1 MKVLIDTPI
10 WSYALRTRNNEY
22 QYEID
27 QLESLIRDQRALIIG
42 PIRQEILS
50 GYSDLRKFKKL
61 KEKLSY
67 FENTPIEDI
76 DYELAAGLSNQCRRK
91 GIQGSHIDFLIC
103 AVAKRIE
110 VPIFTTDNDFP
121 AYQKIISIKL
131 YEWWPAKIVIH
142 QTWNTIAARVL
153 LFM

>member
-1 MKVLIDTPI
+1 VKVLVDTPI

-27 QLESLIRDQRALIIG
+27 QLESLIRDQRVIIIG

-50 GYSDLRKFKKL
+50 GYSDLRKFRKL

-67 FENTPIEDI
+67 FENTPIQDV
-76 DYELAAGLSNQCRRK
+76 DYELAAELCNQCRKK

-103 AVAKRIE
+103 AVAKRIDA
-110 VPIFTTDNDFP
+110 PIFTTDKDFLR
-121 AYQKIISIKL
+121 YQKIISIKL
-131 YEWWPAKIVIH
+131 YEYLA
-142 QTWNTIAARVL
+142 
-153 LFM
+153 